1 MNERA
6 KVFAAPEEREEFF
19 RLAARVFN
27 VPREK
32 LSGDL
37 PRGGIQEWD
46 SVNHFRLVMEAE
58 ELFGIRYDIAEIPIL
73 GKMEDFFMD
82 KTALDSRR

>member
-1 MNERA
+1 MNERERA
-6 KVFAAPEEREEFF
+6 FADPQKREEFF
-19 RLAARVFN
+19 RLAARIFG

-32 LSGDL
+32 LRDDL

-58 ELFGIRYDIAEIPIL
+58 ELFGIRYDIAEIARL
-73 GKMEDFFMD
+73 GKLEDF
-82 KTALDSRR
+82 LH